1 MRRVHLEASVMQ
13 RRAAVL
19 VVAAIAAFGLYLTPA
34 HAGGVLVV
42 DDDPGT
48 GSCHAGH
55 AGFATIQA
63 AVDVAHPGD
72 TIRVCPGVYEETVT
86 VSTPRLTIKGAKWG
100 QDARTRSQT
109 DESEVTGGVSLLE
122 DLITWDGFLLRDN
135 TAGPGMYTSPTFSGY
150 TIRNTIFQEN
160 GIGLHL
166 GSSGVCQ
173 TWVRNNLFVANNEFT
188 GAGAGNGIYA
198 SEGTVRVL
206 IADNRFEDHNGAGI
220 LFADHPDGSR
230 IRQLKVFVKRNQSV
244 GDMTFAAFYA
254 STQVHVAEN
263 VVAAREGDPDFP
275 GPAAGIFVGAR
286 NHHIVVKRNRITSAS
301 GNGIDLRSSAGDP
314 RLPEAAPEDIQVLGN
329 KVTGVEQHGIEV
341 DADGLGEYL
350 VRGNLALRN
359 KLVGIHFGPDTH
371 GNRVAGNT
379 ARANVV
385 FDCQDESHGGGT
397 AGTANTW
404 RDNVGPKASPDGIC
418 GRHHD
423 QPKKHK
429 RHHHKKRKHHKKKRC
444 ECSFPRRL

>member
-1 MRRVHLEASVMQ
+1 MK

-19 VVAAIAAFGLYLTPA
+19 VVAAVAAFGLWLAPA
-34 HAGGVLVV
+34 RAGGVLVV

-55 AGFATIQA
+55 AAFTRIQA
-63 AVDVAHPGD
+63 AVDAAHPGD
-72 TIRVCPGVYEETVT
+72 TIRVCPGVYHETVT
-86 VSTPRLTIKGAKWG
+86 VRTPRLTIKGAKWG
-100 QDARTRSQT
+100 LDARTRRQQG
-109 DESEVTGGVSLLE
+109 ESEVTGGVRLAE

-135 TAGPGMYTSPTFSGY
+135 TAGPGMHTSPDFSGY
-150 TIRNTIFQEN
+150 TIRNTIFRDN

-206 IADNRFEDHNGAGI
+206 IADNRFERHNGAGI
-220 LFADHPDGSR
+220 LFADHPDRSR
-230 IRQLKVFVKRNQSV
+230 IPQRGVFVKRNQSV

-254 STQVHVAEN
+254 SAHVHVAEN
-263 VVAAREGDPDFP
+263 LVAAREGDPRFR

-286 NHHIVVKRNRITSAS
+286 NHHLVVTRNRVISAS
-301 GNGIDLRSSAGDP
+301 GNGIDVRSSAGDP
-314 RLPEAAPEDIQVLGN
+314 HLPKAAPGHVQVLGN

-341 DADGLGEYL
+341 DADGAGEYQ

-359 KLVGIHFGPDTH
+359 TLVGIHFGPDTRR
-371 GNRVAGNT
+371 NRVAGNT
-379 ARANVV
+379 ARGNVV
-385 FDCQDESHGGGT
+385 YDCQDESHGGGT
-397 AGTANTW
+397 AGTGNTW
-404 RDNVGPKASPDGIC
+404 RDNVGPNASPDGIC
-418 GRHHD
+418 GPHHD
-423 QPKKHK
+423 KPKKHK
-429 RHHHKKRKHHKKKRC
+429 RHHHKKRKHHKKQRC
-444 ECSFPRRL
+444 QCSFPRRL